1 MTTELF
7 KKIFNGLF
15 ITNEE
20 LAETKEWLRRL
31 IADVEICGPDYALFR
46 KDLEERLRVVKAF
59 QYSRMGR

>member
-7 KKIFNGLF
+7 KKINNGLY

-20 LAETKEWLRRL
+20 LAETEEWLRRL
-31 IADVEICGPDYALFR
+31 IADVEICGSDYALFR